1 MTPFFKLPLAIGA
14 SNPPGATPPPAN
26 ESTIGVSKGT
36 IVSTTTGQTASVFVL
51 TAHDGHSVWMTTDG
65 RVWSGQMP
73 MTGDRFSANLM
84 GHMYEGDHFPDGTNH
99 GTASFM
105 IDHHSSGTTGGRYD
119 GNGDHGT
126 FSMGMS
132 PMWERPASL
141 DEVAGVYTRST
152 SSGYT
157 ITMTIGANGELMG
170 SDSKGCVFN
179 GTLSVPDPARNMYA
193 IEATVSSCG
202 SLDGNYRGMG
212 ALVDADAMVDWMTA
226 MHPLEQGG
234 HTHGGTMM
242 GGSPMM
248 GHNTVPSGQRNLFMF
263 AIANEQN
270 AIMEALAR

>member
-1 MTPFFKLPLAIGA
+1 
-14 SNPPGATPPPAN
+14 
-26 ESTIGVSKGT
+26 
-36 IVSTTTGQTASVFVL
+36 
-51 TAHDGHSVWMTTDG
+51 
-65 RVWSGQMP
+65 MP
-73 MTGDRFSANLM
+73 MTGDRFSATLT
-84 GHMYEGDHFPDGTNH
+84 GHMYEGAHFPDGTNH

-105 IDHHSSGTTGGRYD
+105 IEHHSNGTMSGHYD
-119 GNGDHGT
+119 GNGDNGT
-126 FSMGMS
+126 FNMGTT
-132 PMWERPASL
+132 PMWDRPASL
-141 DEVAGVYTRST
+141 DAVAGVYTRST

-157 ITMTIGANGELMG
+157 MTMTIGANGVLTG

-179 GTLSVPDPARNMYA
+179 GTLSVPDPTHNLYA

-212 ALVDADAMVDWMTA
+212 TLVDADAMVDWMTA

-248 GHNTVPSGQRNLFMF
+248 SHNTVPSGQRNLFMF

-270 AIMEALAR
+270 AIMDALAR